1 MFYQIHYNI
10 KNFKINKLYKLQPK
24 RVNFLPDFFSPTF
37 SVQRFKN
44 VYFLL
49 KIGFFST
56 LNVVLYLHKI
66 HNMIGVDFMPHI
78 ECVKNNGKPYL
89 RLAESRYVKD
99 MDRQKK
105 FVLKNL
111 VPLSKFDDGKPDFLK
126 RFREKFKN
134 GEIDFDGI
142 TYYSNLP
149 TKRSFEINNEM
160 NYIELKNIGFLF
172 LQSIYNSLGIT
183 EFLNRIKSNS
193 KIEYDLNGLTKLLV
207 FERILDPQSK
217 KKTFEN
223 KNKFLFS
230 IVDSND
236 INQIYRALDVL
247 SKNSKKIQN
256 RINTKIKNS
265 SIGRNTSLTYYD
277 VTNYFFEAMYGDE
290 DIYELDENNEIVKDE
305 NGEPIIARKGF
316 RKKGVSKENSKGPI
330 IQMGL
335 FIDNNGIPVSHKL
348 FPGNTQDKSTFKDVL
363 ENDVDEMNLG
373 KIITVADNGMN
384 TQENKYLIVEKGNG
398 YIVSKSVKKSW
409 KSQRDWALEDKDYTY
424 IKNDSDEVVFKYK
437 SRINE
442 ITLIY
447 TNNDGTKSEKI
458 IKEKEII
465 YWSKK
470 HYEKEL
476 NQNKKFIEYLES
488 CKENPDKLKD
498 KQRKSQEY
506 IKVLD
511 IDKKTGEV
519 IKTDKLIVFLDEK
532 LEKYKET
539 LGYYSIVT
547 SEINE
552 DDKEII
558 NRHHGLSR
566 IEDSFRI
573 IKSDLE
579 GRPIYV
585 WTEEHIK
592 AHFLIC
598 FIALT
603 IIRIIQ
609 YKILKYENKST
620 LNVDG
625 WEQGITA
632 DKIKQALNNFKA
644 CSDKNGTCLISTP
657 DIQIEKIIKSLGI
670 EMPNL
675 TTIDKIDKF
684 KNQLNKDIF
693 M

>member
-1 MFYQIHYNI
+1 
-10 KNFKINKLYKLQPK
+10 
-24 RVNFLPDFFSPTF
+24 
-37 SVQRFKN
+37 
-44 VYFLL
+44 
-49 KIGFFST
+49 
-56 LNVVLYLHKI
+56 
-66 HNMIGVDFMPHI
+66 MPHI

-99 MDRQKK
+99 IGRQKK

-111 VPLSKFDDGKPDFLK
+111 GPLSKFDDGKPDFLK

-134 GEIDFDGI
+134 GEINFDGI

-149 TKRSFEINNEM
+149 TKKAFEIDNEM

-172 LQSIYNSLGIT
+172 LQSIYNSLGIYDLLR
-183 EFLNRIKSNS
+183 EIKSNS
-193 KIEYDLNGLTKLLV
+193 KLEYDLNGLTKLLI

-223 KNKFLFS
+223 KDKFLFQ
-230 IVDSND
+230 VADSND
-236 INQIYRALDVL
+236 INQIYRTLDVL
-247 SKNSKKIQN
+247 SENSKKIQN
-256 RINTKIKNS
+256 RMNTKIKNS

-277 VTNYFFEAMYGDE
+277 VTNYFFETMYGD
-290 DIYELDENNEIVKDE
+290 DDTYELDENNEIIKDE
-305 NGEPIIARKGF
+305 NDESIIVKKGF

-330 IQMGL
+330 VQMGL

-348 FPGNTQDKSTFKDVL
+348 FPGNTQDKTTFKNVL
-363 ENDVDEMNLG
+363 ENDVDEMDLG
-373 KIITVADNGMN
+373 KIIVVADNGMN
-384 TQENKYLIVEKGNG
+384 TQENKYLIVDKGNG

-409 KSQRDWALEDKDYTY
+409 KSQRNWALSEDNYTY
-424 IKNDSDEVVFKYK
+424 IRNASNEVVFKYK

-442 ITLIY
+442 ITLTY
-447 TNNDGTKSEKI
+447 KNEDGTKSKKTV
-458 IKEKEII
+458 KEKEII

-476 NQNKKFIEYLES
+476 HQNQKFIEYLES

-547 SEINE
+547 SEIGD

-558 NRHHGLSR
+558 NRYHGLSR

-603 IIRIIQ
+603 IVRIIQ

-625 WEQGITA
+625 WEQGVTA
-632 DKIKQALNNFKA
+632 EKIKQALNNFKV

-657 DIQIEKIIKSLGI
+657 DIQIEKIVKSLGM
-670 EMPNL
+670 EMPDL

>member
-1 MFYQIHYNI
+1 
-10 KNFKINKLYKLQPK
+10 
-24 RVNFLPDFFSPTF
+24 
-37 SVQRFKN
+37 
-44 VYFLL
+44 
-49 KIGFFST
+49 
-56 LNVVLYLHKI
+56 
-66 HNMIGVDFMPHI
+66 MPHI

-99 MDRQKK
+99 IGRQKK
-105 FVLKNL
+105 FVIKNL
-111 VPLSKFDDGKPDFLK
+111 GPLSKFDDGKPDFLK

-149 TKRSFEINNEM
+149 TKKTFAIDNDK
-160 NYIELKNIGFLF
+160 NYIELKNIGYFF
-172 LQSIYNSLGIT
+172 LQSVYNSLGISQY
-183 EFLNRIKSNS
+183 LNQIKSNS
-193 KIEYDLNGLTKLLV
+193 KIEFDLNGITKMLV
-207 FERILDPQSK
+207 FGRILDPQSK
-217 KKTFEN
+217 KKTFETREQY
-223 KNKFLFS
+223 LFS
-230 IVDSND
+230 IVNSNE
-236 INQIYRALDVL
+236 IKEVYRALDVL
-247 SKNSKKIQN
+247 EENSKKIQN
-256 RINTKIKNS
+256 RMNTKIKNS
-265 SIGRNTSLTYYD
+265 SIGRKTDLTYYD
-277 VTNYFFEAMYGDE
+277 VTNYYFETMYGD
-290 DIYELDENNEIVKDE
+290 DDVYELDENNEIVKDE
-305 NGEPIIARKGF
+305 KGNPIIVQKGF
-316 RKKGVSKENSKGPI
+316 RKNGVSKENNKGPI
-330 IQMGL
+330 VQMGL

-348 FPGNTQDKSTFKDVL
+348 FPGNTQDKTTFKDVL
-363 ENDVDEMNLG
+363 EQDVDEMDLG
-373 KIITVADNGMN
+373 QIVVVADNGMN

-398 YIVSKSVKKSW
+398 YIVSKSVKRSW
-409 KSQRDWALEDKDYTY
+409 KSQRDWALDESDYKIITNA
-424 IKNDSDEVVFKYK
+424 KNEVVFKYK

-442 ITLIY
+442 ITLTY
-447 TNNDGTKSEKI
+447 KNADGTKSSKKV
-458 IKEKEII
+458 KEKEII

-470 HYEKEL
+470 HYEREF

-488 CKENPDKLKD
+488 CKEHPDKLKD
-498 KQRKSQEY
+498 KERKSQQF
-506 IKVLD
+506 IKTVD
-511 IDKKTGEV
+511 VDKETGEIIHPEKV
-519 IKTDKLIVFLDEK
+519 IVFLDKK

-547 SEINE
+547 SEIEE

-558 NRHHGLSR
+558 NRYHGLSR

-632 DKIKQALNNFKA
+632 EKIKEALNNLKA
-644 CSDKNGTCLISTP
+644 CSDKNGICLISTP
-657 DIQIEKIIKSLGI
+657 AEEIKKIVKSLGL
-670 EMPNL
+670 EMPDL
-675 TTIDKIDKF
+675 TTMDKIDKF
-684 KNQLNKDIF
+684 KNLLNKDIF

>member
-1 MFYQIHYNI
+1 
-10 KNFKINKLYKLQPK
+10 
-24 RVNFLPDFFSPTF
+24 
-37 SVQRFKN
+37 
-44 VYFLL
+44 
-49 KIGFFST
+49 
-56 LNVVLYLHKI
+56 
-66 HNMIGVDFMPHI
+66 MPHI
-78 ECVKNNGKPYL
+78 ECVKNNGKLYL
-89 RLAESRYVKD
+89 RLAESRYIKD
-99 MDRQKK
+99 IGKQKK
-105 FVLKNL
+105 FIIKNIG
-111 VPLSKFDDGKPDFLK
+111 PLSKFDDGKPDFLK

-149 TKRSFEINNEM
+149 TKNTFQIDNEH
-160 NYIELKNIGFLF
+160 NYIDLKNIGFLF
-172 LQSIYNSLGIT
+172 LQSVYNSLGISQ
-183 EFLNRIKSNS
+183 FLNQIKFNS
-193 KIEYDLNGLTKLLV
+193 KIEYDLNGLVKMLV
-207 FERILDPQSK
+207 FGRILDPQSK

-223 KNKFLFS
+223 RNRYLFPVVS
-230 IVDSND
+230 SEEIKEV
-236 INQIYRALDVL
+236 YRCLDVL
-247 SKNSKKIQN
+247 SENSKKIQN
-256 RINTKIKNS
+256 RMNTKIKKS
-265 SIGRNTSLTYYD
+265 TIGRVTSLTYYD
-277 VTNYFFEAMYGDE
+277 VTNYYFESMYGDD
-290 DIYELDENNEIVKDE
+290 DIYELDENNEIIK
-305 NGEPIIARKGF
+305 GEDGTPIIVKKGF

-330 IQMGL
+330 VQMGL

-348 FPGNTQDKSTFKDVL
+348 FPGNTQDKTTFKNVL
-363 ENDVDEMNLG
+363 ENDVDEMDLG
-373 KIITVADNGMN
+373 KIIVVADNGMN
-384 TQENKYLIVEKGNG
+384 TQENKYLIVNKGNG

-409 KSQRDWALEDKDYTY
+409 TKIGPWALDENDYAE
-424 IKNDSDEVVFKYK
+424 IKNSSGEVVFKYK
-437 SRINE
+437 SKINE
-442 ITLIY
+442 IELTY
-447 TNNDGTKSEKI
+447 KNPDGTKSTKKV
-458 IKEKEII
+458 KEKEII

-470 HYEKEL
+470 HYEKEIH
-476 NQNKKFIEYLES
+476 QNKKFIEYLEA

-498 KQRKSQEY
+498 KQRKSQEF
-506 IKVLD
+506 IEVLD

-519 IKTDKLIVFLDEK
+519 IKTKKVVVFLEEK
-532 LEKYKET
+532 LKKYKET
-539 LGYYSIVT
+539 LGFYSIVT
-547 SEINE
+547 SEIEE

-558 NRHHGLSR
+558 NRYHGLSR

-632 DKIKQALNNFKA
+632 EKIKEALNGLKA

-657 DIQIEKIIKSLGI
+657 KKEIEQIVKSIGL
-670 EMPNL
+670 EMPDL

-684 KNQLNKDIF
+684 KNELNKGLF

>member
-1 MFYQIHYNI
+1 
-10 KNFKINKLYKLQPK
+10 
-24 RVNFLPDFFSPTF
+24 
-37 SVQRFKN
+37 
-44 VYFLL
+44 
-49 KIGFFST
+49 
-56 LNVVLYLHKI
+56 
-66 HNMIGVDFMPHI
+66 MPHI

-99 MDRQKK
+99 IGRQKK
-105 FVLKNL
+105 FVIKNL
-111 VPLSKFDDGKPDFLK
+111 GPLSKYDDGKPDFLK

-134 GEIDFDGI
+134 REIDFDGI

-149 TKRSFEINNEM
+149 TKRTFELDNNS
-160 NYIELKNIGFLF
+160 NYIELKNIGYLF
-172 LQSIYNSLGIT
+172 LNSIYKSLGINDL
-183 EFLNRIKSNS
+183 LNKIKSDS

-207 FERILDPQSK
+207 FERILEPASK

-223 KNKFLFS
+223 RDKYLFP
-230 IVDSND
+230 IVDSNE
-236 INQIYRALDVL
+236 IKEVYRTLDVL
-247 SKNSKKIQN
+247 EENSKKIQN
-256 RINTKIKNS
+256 RMNTKIKNS
-265 SIGRNTSLTYYD
+265 SIGRKTNLTYYD
-277 VTNYFFEAMYGDE
+277 VTNYYFETMYGD
-290 DIYELDENNEIVKDE
+290 DDVYELDENNEIVKDE
-305 NGEPIIARKGF
+305 KGKPIIVKKGF

-330 IQMGL
+330 VQMGL

-348 FPGNTQDKSTFKDVL
+348 FPGNTQDKTTFKDVL

-373 KIITVADNGMN
+373 KIVIVADNGMN
-384 TQENKYLIVEKGNG
+384 TQENKYLITDKENG

-409 KSQRDWALEDKDYTY
+409 TSQREWALNESDYTY
-424 IKNDSDEVVFKYK
+424 IKNSNDEIVFKYK

-442 ITLIY
+442 LTLTY
-447 TNNDGTKSEKI
+447 KNTDGSKSKKT

-476 NQNKKFIEYLES
+476 YQNKKFIDYLES
-488 CKENPDKLKD
+488 CKEHPDKLKD
-498 KQRKSQEY
+498 KQRKSQEF
-506 IKVLD
+506 IKTVD
-511 IDKKTGEV
+511 IDKETGEIIHPEKV
-519 IKTDKLIVFLDEK
+519 IIFLDKK

-547 SEINE
+547 SEIEE
-552 DDKEII
+552 DDREII
-558 NRHHGLSR
+558 NRYHGLSR

-579 GRPIYV
+579 GKPIHV

-592 AHFLIC
+592 SHFLIC

-609 YKILKYENKST
+609 FKILKYENKST

-632 DKIKQALNNFKA
+632 EKLKEALNNFKA
-644 CSDKNGTCLISTP
+644 CSDKNGICLITKP
-657 DIQIEKIIKSLGI
+657 EKEI
-670 EMPNL
+670 EMIFKSIDLEIPNL
-675 TTIDKIDKF
+675 TTLDKIDKL
-684 KNQLNKDIF
+684 KNQLNKNIF

>member
-1 MFYQIHYNI
+1 
-10 KNFKINKLYKLQPK
+10 
-24 RVNFLPDFFSPTF
+24 
-37 SVQRFKN
+37 
-44 VYFLL
+44 
-49 KIGFFST
+49 
-56 LNVVLYLHKI
+56 
-66 HNMIGVDFMPHI
+66 MPHI